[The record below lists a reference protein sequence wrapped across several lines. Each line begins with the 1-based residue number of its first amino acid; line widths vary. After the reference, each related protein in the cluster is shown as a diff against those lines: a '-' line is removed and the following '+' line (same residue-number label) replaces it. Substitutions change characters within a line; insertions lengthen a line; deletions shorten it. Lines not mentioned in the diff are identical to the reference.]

1 MWVSRVRVN
10 GGFLAGLDVALTPG
24 LNVVVGPRGAG
35 KTTLLELIRHALGIE
50 HADQRAAKRQ
60 QEAIAQLLGAG
71 EVVLE
76 LQGEGT
82 SSHIVVDASGN
93 GRSAENSSLA
103 LALGQNE
110 LEQIASNST
119 SRLHLIDLRAAVDAE
134 SPSFERAGAL
144 TSQIAAMKSELS
156 RLADNATKRT
166 VLLADRE
173 DASAEEQSM
182 LSDVASD
189 ISGRREVL
197 RGLEVELLQLVAQ
210 KDAAAAAIETATGAR
225 QLTEKLARAI
235 DRLES
240 NGSTMAIRAI
250 ISPRAESIRSDVD
263 GISRKIDELNH
274 LLVMESSATVDQQN
288 KVRVQAEPVRA
299 ELEAAESGLGQVTA
313 RLRNIDAELA
323 ALERS
328 DSSLRDQLVQLE
340 SLEAER
346 NALLDEFESWQ
357 ETLFEARK
365 SIAESVTQDLENR
378 VVVSVE
384 HLSDTWR
391 FRDVLVA
398 LLQGS
403 GLQYRPLSEALAKS
417 LLPRQLLAFVEAD
430 DADGLASASGLTSD
444 RAARLIA
451 QLSTAENLS
460 AIAMCMLED
469 RVDFKLRD
477 GAVEKSVEQLSTGQK
492 CSVTLPIVLTEL
504 SRVLILDQPE
514 DHLDNAYLVKNVVN
528 SLENRGEH
536 GAQTIV
542 ATHNANI
549 PVLGAA
555 SNVLVMESDG
565 TRGFV
570 AQRGSFDDDA
580 IVAVITSLME
590 GGREAFQR
598 RAQFY
603 SEHDVPNN

>member
-50 HADQRAAKRQ
+50 HADLRAAKRQ
-60 QEAIAQLLGAG
+60 QEAISQLLGAG

-76 LQGEGT
+76 LQGKGT

-93 GRSAENSSLA
+93 GRSADNSSLA

-134 SPSFERAGAL
+134 SPSFERVGAL
-144 TSQIAAMKSELS
+144 TSQIAVMKSELN
-156 RLADNATKRT
+156 RLADNATKRA

-173 DASAEEQSM
+173 DAAAEEQTM
-182 LSDVASD
+182 LSDVAAD

-197 RGLEVELLQLVAQ
+197 RGLEAELLQLVAQ
-210 KDAAAAAIETATGAR
+210 KDAAASAIETATTAS
-225 QLTEKLARAI
+225 QLAEKLAQTI
-235 DRLES
+235 DRLAS
-240 NGSTMAIRAI
+240 NGSALSIRAI
-250 ISPRAESIRSDVD
+250 VSPRTESIRSDVD
-263 GISRKIDELNH
+263 GLSRKIDELNH
-274 LLVMESSATVDQQN
+274 LLVMESSATISQQN

-328 DSSLRDQLVQLE
+328 DASLRDQLMQLE
-340 SLEAER
+340 IIEAER
-346 NALLDEFESWQ
+346 NVLLDEFEGWQ

-365 SIAESVTQDLENR
+365 SIAEAVTQDLENR

-384 HLSDTWR
+384 HLSDSWR

-403 GLQYRPLSEALAKS
+403 GLQYRPLSEALARS

-430 DADGLASASGLTSD
+430 DADGLASASGLTAD

-451 QLSTAENLS
+451 QLSTADSLS
-460 AIAMCMLED
+460 AIAMCVLED
-469 RVDFKLRD
+469 RVDFKLWD

-492 CSVTLPIVLTEL
+492 FSVTLPIVLTEL

-555 SNVLVMESDG
+555 SNVLVMDSDG

-570 AQRGSFDDDA
+570 AQRGAFDDDA

-603 SEHDVPNN
+603 SEHDVSNK